1 MIIKKKV
8 SIKNVKF
15 GNNVEIVE
23 PVNLYECEIGNN
35 CFIGPYVEIQK
46 KVIIGNNTR
55 VSSHSFIC
63 ELVEIGD
70 DCFISHGVMFVNDL
84 FKSGKLKRNSKEWYS
99 TKIGNNVLIGTNST
113 ILPVKIVSGCV
124 IGAGSVV
131 TKDLLEKG
139 IYCGNPAKFIR
150 KIDEP
155 S

>member
-15 GNNVEIVE
+15 GDNVEIID

-46 KVIIGNNTR
+46 KVIIGDNTR

-63 ELVEIGD
+63 ELVEIGK
-70 DCFISHGVMFVNDL
+70 DCYISHGVMFVNDL
-84 FKSGKLKRNSKEWYS
+84 FKSGKLERNPKKWFS
-99 TKIGNNVLIGTNST
+99 TKIGNNVLIGSNST
-113 ILPVKIVSGCV
+113 ILPVQIVSGCV

-131 TKDLLEKG
+131 TKDLLKKG

-150 KIDEP
+150 KINDP
-155 S
+155 L